1 MYSEDFVWREHIR
14 SPEENFGKDNQ
25 SLTRHHIISVEDK
38 LCSKGICA
46 IRNRPPYDFRRSGN
60 HAEEVRLFV
69 LIRF

>member
-38 LCSKGICA
+38 LCSKDIC
-46 IRNRPPYDFRRSGN
+46 IIGKRSQCYLHTAGKA
-60 HAEEVRLFV
+60 HLSITLPHPF
-69 LIRF
+69 L